1 MNIKGSKHLTLGERI
16 AISEL
21 SLRNSRTSLDCSLEK
36 MALMDD
42 TLTKGTKK
50 GHIFYNLNQNN
61 IDKLVSHINSYYR
74 ESIETTP

>member
-1 MNIKGSKHLTLGERI
+1 
-16 AISEL
+16 
-21 SLRNSRTSLDCSLEK
+21 
-36 MALMDD
+36 MALIND

-50 GHIFYNLNQNN
+50 GHIFDNLNQNN